1 MNPAEESLRT
11 CLLWSGRSGG
21 LEDVYDVL
29 YEYDKVTTTLK
40 WTFNQG
46 DGKETSTFEL
56 NTTTLKARLQLCDNA
71 EEIFVHGEK
80 GLPVLTELA
89 GVHQG
94 IGQGLS
100 WTVTRPTDDLMSFA
114 ATNRKIDVY
123 NMDTPKN
130 STAILSWPLT
140 PGMKSVNLKKSVIP
154 TLKHAHDKAVKDAA
168 MSRFGLD
175 RLVII
180 GNNNNILIV
189 NNKAA
194 DDDKKRTIDRAFYPV
209 LKEGGVLDD
218 LVAIS
223 DDRFYVWSSSTG
235 LWNAGSIN
243 MAACHIRAAAAD
255 EDTDSFNDFRA
266 TLSYTDMSYLASCE
280 GPIKVLR
287 SIISRVL
294 DAKFPQRLNN
304 VPDGMVAFQNG
315 MYDVRN
321 GQFRPFS
328 KADYISETIGYDYVP
343 RSAIPEEDFEFL
355 SDFYTKAF
363 PLEEERRYFQRAIGK
378 SLASKTVGKYFLIL
392 SDQRDGSNLKTSIM
406 RSVEEAFGSYKAIAE
421 RDFLYESSSTSS
433 SSSNPNF
440 LAYAGKKLAFFDE
453 PSSNEGHSQ
462 KRLDLMKIKDLT
474 SGAAQIRGRMNH
486 ANVMEESPF
495 NCLIVLSCNESSFP
509 KINATDMAFV
519 KRMKPIK
526 MRSLF
531 VSNEEHAAMIANGDE
546 YVYVKDESIDYKSI
560 YVRTRMAHAHL
571 LMDAYLDVVALAG
584 SLGPEPPCVVEMLDA
599 IIKDSDP
606 RMQKVKE
613 FVDKHVDFNPTRP
626 DDRKG
631 CMIYAWIIGKDLYNA
646 FWKWYVAEQ
655 RSEFRKDVSNRAMD
669 TKTEWFKVVNAVMKK
684 AGREYKLLKPIVN
697 GTQLEFKGFDR
708 VSLIDPDA

>member
-1 MNPAEESLRT
+1 MDTSSKSERRFQREIERRTGIVFKKVRPDWLKNPLTHECMELDMYDDDRKLAIEYNGIQHYDFPNPFHKSLQEFVAQQQRDAAKATICRERGVALISVKASNIYAEVKYAIDEMKKVCLGLNEDMRTADENTARAVLRD

-114 ATNRKIDVY
+114 STNRKIDVY

-255 EDTDSFNDFRA
+255 EDT
-266 TLSYTDMSYLASCE
+266 
-280 GPIKVLR
+280 VLPALNETVDNS
-287 SIISRVL
+287 SI
-294 DAKFPQRLNN
+294 
-304 VPDGMVAFQNG
+304 
-315 MYDVRN
+315 
-321 GQFRPFS
+321 
-328 KADYISETIGYDYVP
+328 
-343 RSAIPEEDFEFL
+343 
-355 SDFYTKAF
+355 
-363 PLEEERRYFQRAIGK
+363 
-378 SLASKTVGKYFLIL
+378 
-392 SDQRDGSNLKTSIM
+392 
-406 RSVEEAFGSYKAIAE
+406 
-421 RDFLYESSSTSS
+421 
-433 SSSNPNF
+433 
-440 LAYAGKKLAFFDE
+440 
-453 PSSNEGHSQ
+453 
-462 KRLDLMKIKDLT
+462 
-474 SGAAQIRGRMNH
+474 
-486 ANVMEESPF
+486 
-495 NCLIVLSCNESSFP
+495 
-509 KINATDMAFV
+509 
-519 KRMKPIK
+519 
-526 MRSLF
+526 
-531 VSNEEHAAMIANGDE
+531 
-546 YVYVKDESIDYKSI
+546 
-560 YVRTRMAHAHL
+560 
-571 LMDAYLDVVALAG
+571 
-584 SLGPEPPCVVEMLDA
+584 
-599 IIKDSDP
+599 
-606 RMQKVKE
+606 
-613 FVDKHVDFNPTRP
+613 
-626 DDRKG
+626 
-631 CMIYAWIIGKDLYNA
+631 
-646 FWKWYVAEQ
+646 
-655 RSEFRKDVSNRAMD
+655 
-669 TKTEWFKVVNAVMKK
+669 
-684 AGREYKLLKPIVN
+684 
-697 GTQLEFKGFDR
+697 
-708 VSLIDPDA
+708 